1 MCIRDSFKGKLVVVT
16 GASSGL
22 GREIARILAYREG
35 ANLVVTARRRERL
48 EELKAEIESR
58 SASRVY
64 VVQVDLADPA
74 GADVLFKEATAHGD
88 VFALISNAGVTYYGK
103 TLDGRIRD
111 YEQIINVNF
120 MSVVRSC
127 MLFLPYFLDR
137 GTGALL
143 TVTSFTA
150 LSPAPYQTVYSA
162 SKHATQAFME
172 GLAQE
177 YKGRGVVFCTFAP
190 GGMATEM
197 NTKSGTDKKHPLDSP
212 VNMDAGKVARI
223 AVRGFKKGKLCAVPG
238 LMYKTASLV
247 IRFVPRSVLGAVV
260 ERIFQP

>member
-1 MCIRDSFKGKLVVVT
+1 MKRIEFKGKLVIVT

-22 GREIARILAYREG
+22 GREIARVLAYREG

-74 GADVLFKEATAHGD
+74 SADVLFKEATAIGD

-103 TLDGRIRD
+103 TLDGRIQD
-111 YEQIINVNF
+111 YEQIVNVNF
-120 MSVVRSC
+120 MSVVKSC

-143 TVTSFTA
+143 TVTSMAA
-150 LSPAPYQTVYSA
+150 LSPVPYQAVYSA
-162 SKHATQAFME
+162 SKHATQAFIE

-177 YKGRGVVFCTFAP
+177 YKGRGVVFSNFAP
-190 GGMATEM
+190 GGIATEM
-197 NTKSGTDKKHPLDSP
+197 ITKAGIDKKHPLDSP
-212 VNMDAGKVARI
+212 VNMDAGKVAMM

-238 LMYKTASLV
+238 LTYKAANLLG
-247 IRFVPRSVLGAVV
+247 RFFPRSVLGAVA
-260 ERIFQP
+260 ERIFKP